1 MILRVKS
8 INGRILEIECEYNSS
23 IKDIKQYIADKEG
36 IPAGLFCLIY
46 GGKTLKDDRLLCDY
60 QNITKDSL
68 LHCEVHCF
76 KF

>member
-68 LHCEVHCF
+68 LHCVVHSF
-76 KF
+76 G

>member
-1 MILRVKS
+1 MIIHVKS
-8 INGRILEIECEYNSS
+8 INGRILEIEVEYNSS

-46 GGKTLKDDRLLCDY
+46 GGKILMDDRLLCDY

-68 LHCEVHCF
+68 LVCEVYG
-76 KF
+76 